1 LTNKQKFALS
11 NSIKEVKFKEG
22 EIIFEA
28 GEVSQG
34 IYIISEG
41 QVELTLA
48 GRPTLLLK

>member
-1 LTNKQKFALS
+1 
-11 NSIKEVKFKEG
+11 VKFKEG

-41 QVELTLA
+41 LVEVNLPDRAPLI
-48 GRPTLLLK
+48 LK